1 MGNVGHGK
9 AGMVRTV
16 KERHG
21 RARLGVA
28 GLETTIKIEGAKMV
42 FNLKSN
48 KSYSW
53 KNGFSKPVDA
63 NIVGGVIEEIQKRD
77 GCVTKSSFLDASR
90 PLEAPTHTLFEW
102 DDSIAGERWREYQ
115 SMHIINSIEVTII
128 RPDAPEEKS
137 ATRAF
142 VVVDKAKDPTKK
154 ARLVSVDVA
163 LGNEAMRSQVL
174 ENALMELKSF
184 KRKYEMLSEL
194 SKVFK
199 AIDEVTGNEE
209 DNTE

>member
-1 MGNVGHGK
+1 
-9 AGMVRTV
+9 
-16 KERHG
+16 
-21 RARLGVA
+21 
-28 GLETTIKIEGAKMV
+28 MV
-42 FNLKSN
+42 FDLKSN

-63 NIVGGVIEEIQKRD
+63 NIVGGVMEEIQKRD

-115 SMHIINSIEVTII
+115 SMHIINSIEVTIV

-137 ATRAF
+137 AMRAF

-163 LGNEAMRSQVL
+163 LGNEDMRSRVL

-194 SKVFK
+194 SKVFE
-199 AIDEVTGNEE
+199 AIDEVTGDEE
-209 DNTE
+209 TNDTK

>member
-1 MGNVGHGK
+1 
-9 AGMVRTV
+9 
-16 KERHG
+16 
-21 RARLGVA
+21 
-28 GLETTIKIEGAKMV
+28 MV

-115 SMHIINSIEVTII
+115 SMQVINSIEVTIV

-137 ATRAF
+137 AMRAF

-163 LGNEAMRSQVL
+163 LGNEDMRSQVL

-199 AIDEVTGNEE
+199 AIDEVTRDEE
-209 DNTE
+209 ADNAE